1 MYCDKDRNIVFVFEC
16 IICFKNEIRV
26 LIILIYVLLNMDNEI
41 EFEIGIYV
49 FDIFMFW
56 NKYFFCGSIFV
67 LCICYILVICIELNL
82 LDFDL
87 FLWNWYLWV
96 DIVSIL

>member
-41 EFEIGIYV
+41 EFEIEI
-49 FDIFMFW
+49 
-56 NKYFFCGSIFV
+56 
-67 LCICYILVICIELNL
+67 IC
-82 LDFDL
+82 F
-87 FLWNWYLWV
+87 
-96 DIVSIL
+96 